1 LCARCPFGAGRRLQ
15 AARPGADHE
24 EVDRQ
29 SGFSSGV
36 GLVAMAMGLLLVAVL
51 LLFSMNEFSSG
62 NGGVAGGGASGTR
75 SILST
80 SKAQSQIKLCS
91 EGRDSNYGDPPSA
104 GQQAKCVRM
113 LLGEIAGSGST
124 IPGGP

>member
-1 LCARCPFGAGRRLQ
+1 M
-15 AARPGADHE
+15 
-24 EVDRQ
+24 DRQ

-36 GLVAMAMGLLLVAVL
+36 GLVGMAVGLLLVAVL

-62 NGGVAGGGASGTR
+62 GSGSGGAAGGGGSGTP
-75 SILST
+75 SILSR
-80 SKAQSQIKLCS
+80 SKAQSEIKLCS
-91 EGRDSNYGDPPSA
+91 EGRDSTYGSPPGA

-113 LLGEIAGSGST
+113 LLAEIAGSGST

>member
-1 LCARCPFGAGRRLQ
+1 M
-15 AARPGADHE
+15 
-24 EVDRQ
+24 DRQ

-36 GLVAMAMGLLLVAVL
+36 GLVAMAVGLLLVAVL

-62 NGGVAGGGASGTR
+62 GGGAAGGGASGTP

-91 EGRDSNYGDPPSA
+91 EGRESTYGNPPSSA
-104 GQQAKCVRM
+104 QQARCVRM

-124 IPGGP
+124 TPGGP

>member
-1 LCARCPFGAGRRLQ
+1 
-15 AARPGADHE
+15 
-24 EVDRQ
+24 
-29 SGFSSGV
+29 
-36 GLVAMAMGLLLVAVL
+36 MAVGLLLVAVL
-51 LLFSMNEFSSG
+51 LLFSVNEFSSG
-62 NGGVAGGGASGTR
+62 GGAAGAGASGTP

-91 EGRDSNYGDPPSA
+91 EGRHSTYGNPPSA
-104 GQQAKCVRM
+104 AQQAKCVRM

>member
-1 LCARCPFGAGRRLQ
+1 
-15 AARPGADHE
+15 
-24 EVDRQ
+24 VDKQ

-36 GLVAMAMGLLLVAVL
+36 GLVAMAVGLLLVAVL

-62 NGGVAGGGASGTR
+62 GGGGGAAGGGASGTP
-75 SILST
+75 SILSR

-91 EGRDSNYGDPPSA
+91 EGRDSSYGNPPSP

-113 LLGEIAGSGST
+113 LLGELAGSGST